1 MIETARKVMIFIGI
15 VMAKM
20 LMEVIKVIIWLII
33 IGLILFAVVLIKAIR
48 EGLFTDEEDDDIDWD
63 SDDDSEDDDR

>member
-1 MIETARKVMIFIGI
+1 
-15 VMAKM
+15 
-20 LMEVIKVIIWLII
+20 MEVIKVIIWLII

-63 SDDDSEDDDR
+63 SDDGDNNRRS